1 MLQLKNITKVY
12 PSTAGNVLALRGVSI
27 TFRRSEFVSILGQ
40 SGCGKTTLLNVIGGL
55 DQYTEGD
62 LVINNRSTREFTD
75 ADWDSYRN
83 HSIGFVFQNY
93 NLIPHQTVLSNVE
106 LALTLS
112 GISRAERRARAKEAL
127 ERVGLSDQLH
137 KKPNQ
142 MSGGQMQRVA
152 IARALVNNPDILLA
166 DEPTGALDSNTSLQ
180 IMDILKEIARD
191 KLVIMVTH
199 NPELAETYSNRIIR
213 LLDGQV
219 VADTNPCTEEEQQAM
234 SAMPTLSKKEQKKQK
249 DPRAKR
255 TSMSFFT
262 ALSLSFNNLMT
273 KKGRS
278 FLTSF
283 AGSIGIIGIALIL
296 SVSQGVQSYINS
308 VQQDTLTS
316 YPITI
321 QGETADMT
329 AILTSLMSSAA
340 PDESRPNDRVYSN
353 IVMYELLGTFL
364 STDTKQ
370 NDLAAL
376 RRYMEAHPEQFA
388 DHMSA
393 LHYLYD
399 ISFDVYTKDIAGN
412 TVKVDAGEV
421 FNAVLGDVSSSSMM
435 SSYSSL
441 MSSSSGME
449 IWEELIPGMADE
461 NGYCEPISPMLK
473 EQYTL
478 RYGDWPSA
486 ADEVV
491 LIVNAR
497 NELSDMALYALGLKD
512 RAELADMM
520 ADIMAN
526 EQIPETKIEEWAYEA
541 ICNTGLHLVL
551 PTDYYIEGEPT
562 ADGKR
567 TWIKNESASTLGQPL
582 KITGI
587 IAPAEGSTSSALSG
601 SIGYTYHLSDYV
613 MEGVM
618 SSEIMQYQLLP
629 ENENY
634 DVFTGLPFVMNEEYE
649 KTDAEKKQ
657 AFIDYVAKLS
667 DKQKYE
673 LLIAINTDKPE
684 AQAQKKAMVN
694 AQMATL
700 LADGATMDDPVY
712 DLEKMKQFV
721 RDMYSQSGMTTSQ
734 ELVEKYIER
743 LKAEELADMIRSAIE
758 TAVEEGFRMQV
769 TAMLEKQLDTVSAAE
784 LGAYKAAVLA
794 NLPSRLQKQY
804 YLMQNYEQLTAL
816 PQEAYASYLATVS
829 DEEIDALL
837 DGLLT
842 IQGNNALSAKVKEE
856 GYRAQKT
863 AAMLDGQLAALKTD
877 GDYASLYDLHMPATT
892 SESSLEENLKLL
904 GKVDPDSP
912 DQIVIYVDTFDKK
925 NTITDGIAAYN
936 KQADEDSQIS
946 YTDYVALLMSG
957 ITTIIDAITYVLIAF
972 VAISLVVSSIM
983 IGIITYIS
991 VLERTKE
998 IGILRAIGASKA
1010 NVANVF
1016 NAETLT
1022 IGFVSGV
1029 IGIVVTLV
1037 LVMVINIILLA
1048 LTGIPNLQATLP
1060 WGAAIILIAIS
1071 MFLTFIAG
1079 LVPSSIAA
1087 KKDPV
1092 VALRTE

>member
-12 PSTAGNVLALRGVSI
+12 PSTAGDVHALRGVSI
-27 TFRRSEFVSILGQ
+27 TFRQSEFVSILGQ

-55 DQYTEGD
+55 DQYTAGD
-62 LVINNRSTREFTD
+62 LVINNRSTKEFAD

-83 HSIGFVFQNY
+83 HSIGFVFQTY

-112 GISRAERRARAKEAL
+112 GVSRAERRARAKQAL
-127 ERVGLSDQLH
+127 ERVGLADQLH

-166 DEPTGALDSNTSLQ
+166 DEPTGALDSTTSVQ
-180 IMDILKEIARD
+180 IMDILKEVAKD

-199 NPELAETYSNRIIR
+199 NPELAEAYSNRIIR

-219 VADTNPCTEEEQQAM
+219 VSDSNPCTAEEEAAM
-234 SAMPTLSKKEQKKQK
+234 AAVPALSRKEQKKKK
-249 DPRAKR
+249 DPKTKR

-296 SVSQGVQSYINS
+296 AVSQGVQSYINS

-316 YPITI
+316 YPIAI
-321 QGETADMT
+321 QGETADMG
-329 AILTSLMSSAA
+329 ALIASLMSSTA
-340 PDESRPNDRVYSN
+340 PDEDRPNDRVYSN
-353 IVMYELLGTFL
+353 IVMYELLGSFL
-364 STDTKQ
+364 SAETKQ

-388 DHMSA
+388 DNMSA

-399 ISFDVYTKDIAGN
+399 IDFDVYTKDIAGN

-421 FNAVLGDVSSSSMM
+421 FSAVLGDVSSSAMM
-435 SSYSSL
+435 SSYASM

-449 IWEELIPGMADE
+449 IWEELVPGMPDKS
-461 NGYCEPISPMLK
+461 GKCEPVSPMLK

-478 RYGDWPSA
+478 RYGEWPTA

-491 LIVNAR
+491 LIVNSR

-512 RAELADMM
+512 RAEISDMM

-526 EQIPETKIEEWAYEA
+526 KEIPETKIEEWAYET
-541 ICNTGLHLVL
+541 ICNTGLTLVL
-551 PTDYYIEGEPT
+551 PTDYYIEGPQNE
-562 ADGKR
+562 DGKR
-567 TWIKNESASTLGQPL
+567 VWLKNESASTLGRPL

-587 IAPAEGSTSSALSG
+587 IAPADGTTSSALSG
-601 SIGYTYHLSDYV
+601 SIGYTYHLTDLV
-613 MEGVM
+613 MEEVM

-629 ENENY
+629 ENKNY

-657 AFIDYVAKLS
+657 AFIDYVSKLS

-673 LLIAINTDKPE
+673 LLLAINTVMPE
-684 AQAQKKAMVN
+684 EQKKAAVDK
-694 AQMATL
+694 QMEPL
-700 LADGATMDDPVY
+700 LADGATMEDPVY
-712 DLEKMKQFV
+712 DLEKLKQFV
-721 RDMYSQSGMTTSQ
+721 RDMYSQTGMTTSQ

-743 LKAEELADMIRSAIE
+743 LSADELADMIRDAIE
-758 TAVEEGFRMQV
+758 KAVTEGFRMQV
-769 TAMLEKQLDTVSAAE
+769 TAMMERQLDTVTPPE
-784 LGAYKAAVLA
+784 LTAYKTAVLA
-794 NLPSRLQKQY
+794 NLPDRMYKQG
-804 YLMQNYEQLTAL
+804 YLMQNYELLTAL
-816 PQEAYASYLATVS
+816 PQEAYAAYLATVS
-829 DEEIDALL
+829 DAEIDALL

-842 IQGNNALSAKVKEE
+842 IQGNAALSAKVKEE
-856 GYRAQKT
+856 AYRAQK
-863 AAMLDGQLAALKTD
+863 AAGMLDAQLRMLQQD
-877 GDYASLYDLHMPATT
+877 SDYAALYDLHMPSTV
-892 SESSLEENLKLL
+892 SESSLDENLKLL
-904 GKVDPDSP
+904 GKVDTGSP
-912 DQIVIYVDTFDKK
+912 DGIVIYVETFDKK
-925 NTITDGIAAYN
+925 TAITDGIAAYN
-936 KQADEDSQIS
+936 KQADKDSQID

-998 IGILRAIGASKA
+998 IGILRAIGASKGNIA
-1010 NVANVF
+1010 SVF

-1029 IGIVVTLV
+1029 IGIVVTLL
-1037 LVMVINIILLA
+1037 LVIVINIILFA

-1060 WGAAIILIAIS
+1060 WGAALILIGIS
-1071 MFLTFIAG
+1071 MFLTFFAG
-1079 LVPSSIAA
+1079 LLPSSIAA

-1092 VALRTE
+1092 IALRTE